1 MLADVLS
8 WPRWWQGVEAAAEL
22 AAGDERR
29 VGSRY
34 RVRWHGSLPYRVEL
48 EFAVEAVREP
58 LLMAGRSYGD
68 LAGSGTWRLFEQDGV
83 SAVTYDWDVH
93 PTRAWMRALT
103 PVARPLFR
111 TEHDRLMR
119 AGGEGLASRLGVR
132 VIALG

>member
-8 WPRWWQGVEAAAEL
+8 WPRWWRGVEQVSEL

-111 TEHDRLMR
+111 AEHDRLMR